1 MKRLPN
7 PNKANLSKE
16 RMLQGLGF
24 YLQELLCIKLKYDK
38 ICIQYTEYNF
48 KLF

>member
-24 YLQELLCIKLKYDK
+24 
-38 ICIQYTEYNF
+38 
-48 KLF
+48 LFARVIVHKT